1 MPLTVVLAVCLD
13 STALA
18 IRDSVWR
25 SFGYTVTT
33 TGSIREAIERFKAG
47 DFDMVLLGHSIP
59 AESRERLTF
68 LIRAS
73 GSQVPVASICKS
85 FGDRDSFADA
95 TVGSEPS
102 ELLLGMGELVAKSAK
117 MLAMRRVQ
125 DDLPAYKLPRSAD
138 GCSPGPL
145 REMR

>member
-13 STALA
+13 STIVT
-18 IRDSVWR
+18 IRNSIWK
-25 SFGYTVTT
+25 SAGYSVTT
-33 TGSIREAIERFKAG
+33 VGSIREAIEQLKNA
-47 DFDMVLLGHSIP
+47 DFDLVLLGNSILP
-59 AESRERLTF
+59 ENRERLTF

-73 GSQVPVASICKS
+73 GSRVPVASIGKPIG
-85 FGDRDSFADA
+85 GDDTFADA
-95 TVGSEPS
+95 TFGNDPD
-102 ELLLGMGELVAKSAK
+102 ELFVGMGKLMAKSAK